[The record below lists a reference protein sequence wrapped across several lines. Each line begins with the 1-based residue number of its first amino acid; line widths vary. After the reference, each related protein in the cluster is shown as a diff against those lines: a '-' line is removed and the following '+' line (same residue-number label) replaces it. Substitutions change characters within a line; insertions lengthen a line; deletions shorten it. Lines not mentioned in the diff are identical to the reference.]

1 MYSASKVGLQYTAE
15 PHLYHHVK
23 ASIASSRKDFF
34 EGTLLHPAVSIF
46 FLLLPKR
53 QLPSSLNHGDAMNR
67 LLLAFLLLLPAAFLA
82 AQTERPYTPIQ
93 VPTRDGKMLAAD
105 LYANNLTTAKPVILI
120 QTPYNKNFY
129 RLSVAI
135 PSQAGGASFP
145 YDSANYNYVTVD
157 WRGFYGSK
165 NAAVTGYDRGLDGYD
180 AVEWI
185 ATQPW
190 CNGKVGTWG
199 PSALGAIQFMTAKHH
214 PPHLLCA
221 VPLVK
226 DFKTKYGDYYEG
238 GVYRKEHSETLQA
251 LGFTPTALVLAHPTN
266 DLTWMAAER
275 ASDEPDSFTVPMLL
289 ISGWFDHFPDDILRA
304 FSDLRQRGAPNVRN
318 AHRLMMGPWTH
329 DGIDKATQGILTFPS
344 NATNVAGPAALRFFD
359 HYLRGIE
366 NGQTATPTV
375 SYYQMGENKWHT
387 AESWGAV
394 AQTADTL
401 RLYLHMDRTLRP
413 DLPGGNDTVT
423 PSSTFPYNPRDPSP
437 TIGGGRLVLPTV
449 EALKGPQDERP
460 VESRGDALTF
470 TTPVLGRDLE
480 VTGAITLQAY
490 VAADRTDTDLSLRLT
505 DVYPDGRSV
514 LLAQTIRRM
523 RFRNGYRPAD
533 TSAIQP
539 GQFYPV
545 TIQLQNLAT
554 TFLKGH
560 QLRVILS
567 GSNFPRY
574 DLNPNTGGPLY
585 QPGDTLVAQIS
596 IGHHATTPSVL
607 SIPGRMLTSSVE
619 SDLARG
625 AEQGMEVFPNPA
637 SGTVVVGFT
646 LQSPARGKLA
656 IVDATGA
663 THTLVADRVWEA
675 GAHQYN
681 ISTAALPPGQWFVV
695 LATDTER
702 KVANVIVE

>member
-1 MYSASKVGLQYTAE
+1 MNS
-15 PHLYHHVK
+15 
-23 ASIASSRKDFF
+23 
-34 EGTLLHPAVSIF
+34 LLVV
-46 FLLLPKR
+46 
-53 QLPSSLNHGDAMNR
+53 
-67 LLLAFLLLLPAAFLA
+67 FLLLLPAAFLA
-82 AQTERPYTPIQ
+82 AQPERPYTPIQ

-145 YDSANYNYVTVD
+145 YDSAHYNYVTVD

-165 NAAVTGYDRGLDGYD
+165 DAAVTGYDRGLDGYD

-199 PSALGAIQFMTAKHH
+199 LSALGAIQFMTAKHH
-214 PPHLLCA
+214 PPHLVCA

-289 ISGWFDHFPDDILRA
+289 ISGWFDHFPDDIMRA

-318 AHRLMMGPWTH
+318 AHRLIMGPWTH
-329 DGIDKATQGILTFPS
+329 DGVDKATQGILTFPP
-344 NATNVAGPAALRFFD
+344 NATDVAGPAALRFFD

-366 NGQTATPTV
+366 NGQTATPNV

-394 AQTADTL
+394 AQAADTV

-413 DLPGGNDTVT
+413 DVPGSNDTVIA
-423 PSSTFPYNPRDPSP
+423 SSTFPYNPRDPSP

-449 EALKGPQDERP
+449 DALKGPQDQGP
-460 VESRGDALTF
+460 VESRADAITF
-470 TTPVLGRDLE
+470 TTPVLGGDLE
-480 VTGAITLQAY
+480 VAGAITLQAY

-523 RFRNGYRPAD
+523 RFRDGYRPAD

-539 GQFYPV
+539 GRLYPV

-560 QLRVILS
+560 QLRIVLT

-585 QPGDTLVAQIS
+585 QAGDTLIAQIR
-596 IGHHATTPSVL
+596 IGHHAETPSVIK
-607 SIPGRMLTSSVE
+607 IPGRMFASGVE
-619 SDLARG
+619 SDPASKV
-625 AEQGMEVFPNPA
+625 EHGMKVFPNPA
-637 SGTVVVGFT
+637 SSTVTVSFT
-646 LQSPARGKLA
+646 LQSPARGKLV
-656 IVDATGA
+656 IVDA
-663 THTLVADRVWEA
+663 A
-675 GAHQYN
+675 GAART
-681 ISTAALPPGQWFVV
+681 IIPDGSWTAGPHRCTIETAGLAAGQWFV
-695 LATDTER
+695 LFTTDAEQ
-702 KVANVIVE
+702 KVATVIVE